1 MMAAASLELSGISK
15 RYPGVQALNRVSFEC
30 RPGEIHAVL
39 GENGS
44 GKSTLLGI
52 AGGAV
57 VADEGSVTIMGQ
69 PLAAADP
76 LQARQLGL
84 AVVYQD
90 DSLVRELTVAEN
102 LLLGAVDGPA
112 RLAGKREWAAK
123 QLARYDLHISADVL
137 VGHLNASQ
145 RQFLEIVKALAA
157 EPKVLLLDEPTSS
170 LDISGVEK
178 LSGIIRR
185 IIGEG
190 AAVVYVSH
198 RLPEILAL
206 ADRVTILRDGQGQGT
221 YDVDEK
227 LSENDLIALM
237 VGRPID
243 TEYPARAG
251 LVSSDIVL
259 SAKDLSGA
267 RFQDVNLDLRRGEIL
282 GFAGSEGNGQ
292 REAIRAL
299 GGLETASGEV
309 HCNGRPVKLGAPR
322 DALDA
327 GVFSLSADRMSESIF
342 PGLGVRENMTVQVLQ
357 KFATDGVISAP
368 KERASALSL
377 VGKLDIASA
386 DLDQPIVGLSG
397 GNQQKAVLARS
408 FLYDAKVILIDEPTQ
423 GVDAKARFDI
433 YRAIRAKADEGVACV
448 INSSDAMELAG
459 LCDRVLVFSRGRV
472 IRELSGLEISEES
485 IVSSFLR
492 SKEVV
497 GTTKDAIDSPGVDW
511 LSIANFRKLVAG
523 GSNQWWVPLLFLF
536 VLTIAVGGYAS
547 LRTDV
552 FLTPLNIRH
561 ILLAT
566 APLALVTMAQ
576 FSVLMVRGFDIS
588 VGAVISLTVVIGS
601 FLMAEDMNA
610 GLILFGAL
618 VCLAVG
624 VAVGVTNG
632 VLVRRVGINSVITTI
647 AMLSVVQGIALY
659 LRPSPFGVISEDFI
673 DFFQTRVGF
682 IPASFFVILSAA
694 IAGDVWLYRTRSGL
708 KLRAVGFR
716 EEAAK
721 RNGVRVD
728 FVQIRAFLLSAV
740 IAVLSGFFVGS
751 EVGVGTPII
760 GSSYTLTSIAA
771 AVLGGAALT
780 GGRGSFV
787 GGLLGALFFT
797 LVVNIITLLRL
808 NTGAGIMTSGALTLI
823 AVTLYSGL
831 GPIRRVWAHIR
842 TAWAQFNSPLEAP
855 HE

>member
-1 MMAAASLELSGISK
+1 MAAASLELFGISK
-15 RYPGVQALNRVSFEC
+15 RYPGVQALNGVDFEC

-57 VADEGSVTIMGQ
+57 VADQGRVMIMGQ

-102 LLLGAVDGPA
+102 LLLGAVDAPTTLG
-112 RLAGKREWAAK
+112 GKREWAQK
-123 QLARYDLHISADVL
+123 QLAPYDLRISPDTL
-137 VGHLNASQ
+137 VGHLTTSQ

-157 EPKVLLLDEPTSS
+157 NPKVLLLDEPTSS
-170 LDISGVEK
+170 LDISGVET
-178 LSGIIRR
+178 LGGIIRR
-185 IIGEG
+185 IVAAG

-206 ADRVTILRDGQGQGT
+206 ADRVTILRDGESQGT
-221 YDVDEK
+221 YEVGEG

-237 VGRPID
+237 VGRPIE
-243 TEYPARAG
+243 TEYPTGSA
-251 LVSSDIVL
+251 LVPTDIVL
-259 SAKDLSGA
+259 SSTGLTGP
-267 RFQDVNLDLRRGEIL
+267 RFQDVAFFVRRGEIL

-292 REAIRAL
+292 REALRAL
-299 GGLETASGEV
+299 GGFEAAGGQVLCG
-309 HCNGRPVKLGAPR
+309 GRPVKPGTPR

-327 GVFSLSADRMSESIF
+327 GVFSLSADRAAESIF
-342 PGLGVRENMTVQVLQ
+342 PGLGVRENMTVQVLED
-357 KFATDGVISAP
+357 FATNGVISAP

-377 VGKLDIASA
+377 IEKLSIVTP
-386 DLDQPIVGLSG
+386 DLDQPIRALSG
-397 GNQQKAVLARS
+397 GNQQKTVLARS
-408 FLYDAKVILIDEPTQ
+408 FLYKAKAVLIDEPTQ

-472 IRELSGLEISEES
+472 IRELSGREITEES

-492 SKEVV
+492 SKGVAATAKEEV
-497 GTTKDAIDSPGVDW
+497 DAPRADW
-511 LSIANFRKLVAG
+511 WSLANLRKLAAG
-523 GSNQWWVPLLFLF
+523 GSQQWWVPLLFLL
-536 VLTIAVGGYAS
+536 VLILAVGCYAS
-547 LRTDV
+547 FRTDA
-552 FLTPLNIRH
+552 FFTALNIKH

-576 FSVLMVRGFDIS
+576 FNVLLVRGFDVS

-601 FLMAEDMNA
+601 FLMAEDMNT
-610 GLILFGAL
+610 GLILLGAL

-624 VAVGVTNG
+624 VIVGLSNG
-632 VLVRRVGINSVITTI
+632 ALVRHVGINSVITTI

-673 DFFQTRVGF
+673 DFFQTRIGF
-682 IPASFFVILSAA
+682 VPVSFFVILAA
-694 IAGDVWLYRTRSGL
+694 AAAGDVWLYRTRSGL

-728 FVQIRAFLLSAV
+728 FVHMRAFLLSAV
-740 IAVLSGFFVGS
+740 IAVLSGFFVAS

-787 GGLLGALFFT
+787 GGLLGALFFS
-797 LVVNIITLLRL
+797 LVVNIITLLGL
-808 NTGAGIMTSGALTLI
+808 NTGAGIMTSGALTLF
-823 AVTLYSGL
+823 AVALYSGL
-831 GPIRRVWAHIR
+831 TPIRRVWGHIR
-842 TAWAQFNSPLEAP
+842 AALEQLNTPMQAP
-855 HE
+855 

>member
-30 RPGEIHAVL
+30 RPGEIYAVL

-206 ADRVTILRDGQGQGT
+206 ANRVTILRDGQGQGT

-267 RFQDVNLDLRRGEIL
+267 RFQDVNLDVRRGEIL

-327 GVFSLSADRMSESIF
+327 GVFSLSADRVAESIF

-377 VGKLDIASA
+377 VGKLDIASV

-433 YRAIRAKADEGVACV
+433 YRAVRAKADEGVTCV

-459 LCDRVLVFSRGRV
+459 LCDRVLVFSARTSHPGTERP
-472 IRELSGLEISEES
+472 RNFGGKHRLL
-485 IVSSFLR
+485 VSAL
-492 SKEVV
+492 K
-497 GTTKDAIDSPGVDW
+497 
-511 LSIANFRKLVAG
+511 
-523 GSNQWWVPLLFLF
+523 GSCR
-536 VLTIAVGGYAS
+536 Y
-547 LRTDV
+547 
-552 FLTPLNIRH
+552 
-561 ILLAT
+561 
-566 APLALVTMAQ
+566 
-576 FSVLMVRGFDIS
+576 
-588 VGAVISLTVVIGS
+588 
-601 FLMAEDMNA
+601 
-610 GLILFGAL
+610 
-618 VCLAVG
+618 
-624 VAVGVTNG
+624 
-632 VLVRRVGINSVITTI
+632 
-647 AMLSVVQGIALY
+647 
-659 LRPSPFGVISEDFI
+659 
-673 DFFQTRVGF
+673 
-682 IPASFFVILSAA
+682 
-694 IAGDVWLYRTRSGL
+694 
-708 KLRAVGFR
+708 
-716 EEAAK
+716 
-721 RNGVRVD
+721 
-728 FVQIRAFLLSAV
+728 
-740 IAVLSGFFVGS
+740 
-751 EVGVGTPII
+751 
-760 GSSYTLTSIAA
+760 
-771 AVLGGAALT
+771 
-780 GGRGSFV
+780 
-787 GGLLGALFFT
+787 
-797 LVVNIITLLRL
+797 
-808 NTGAGIMTSGALTLI
+808 
-823 AVTLYSGL
+823 
-831 GPIRRVWAHIR
+831 
-842 TAWAQFNSPLEAP
+842 
-855 HE
+855 HERCN

>member
-1 MMAAASLELSGISK
+1 MAAASLELFGISK
-15 RYPGVQALNRVSFEC
+15 RYPGVQALNGVDFEC

-57 VADEGSVTIMGQ
+57 VADQGRVMIMGQ

-90 DSLVRELTVAEN
+90 NSLVRELTVAEN
-102 LLLGAVDGPA
+102 LLLGAVDAPTTLG
-112 RLAGKREWAAK
+112 GKREWAQK
-123 QLARYDLHISADVL
+123 QLAPYDLRISPDTL
-137 VGHLNASQ
+137 VGHLTTSQ

-157 EPKVLLLDEPTSS
+157 NPKVLLLDEPTSS
-170 LDISGVEK
+170 LDISGVET
-178 LSGIIRR
+178 LGGIIRR
-185 IIGEG
+185 IVAAG

-206 ADRVTILRDGQGQGT
+206 ADRVTILRDGESQGT
-221 YDVDEK
+221 YEVGEG

-237 VGRPID
+237 VGRPIE
-243 TEYPARAG
+243 TEYPTGSA
-251 LVSSDIVL
+251 LVPTDIVL
-259 SAKDLSGA
+259 SSTGLTGP
-267 RFQDVNLDLRRGEIL
+267 RFQDVAFFVRRGEIL

-292 REAIRAL
+292 REALRAL
-299 GGLETASGEV
+299 GGFEAAGGQVLCG
-309 HCNGRPVKLGAPR
+309 GRPVKPGTPR

-327 GVFSLSADRMSESIF
+327 GVFSLSADRAAESIF
-342 PGLGVRENMTVQVLQ
+342 PGLGVRENMTVQVLED
-357 KFATDGVISAP
+357 FATNGVISAP

-377 VGKLDIASA
+377 IEKLSIVTP
-386 DLDQPIVGLSG
+386 DLDQPIRALSG
-397 GNQQKAVLARS
+397 GNQQKTVLARS
-408 FLYDAKVILIDEPTQ
+408 FLYKAKAVLIDEPTQ

-472 IRELSGLEISEES
+472 IRELSGREITEES

-492 SKEVV
+492 SKGVAATAKEEV
-497 GTTKDAIDSPGVDW
+497 DAPRADW
-511 LSIANFRKLVAG
+511 WSLANLRKLAAG
-523 GSNQWWVPLLFLF
+523 GSQQWWVPLLFLL
-536 VLTIAVGGYAS
+536 VLILAVGCYAS
-547 LRTDV
+547 FRTDA
-552 FLTPLNIRH
+552 FFTALNIKH

-576 FSVLMVRGFDIS
+576 FNVLLVRGFDVS

-601 FLMAEDMNA
+601 FLMAEDMNT
-610 GLILFGAL
+610 GLILLGAL

-624 VAVGVTNG
+624 VIVGLSNG
-632 VLVRRVGINSVITTI
+632 ALVRHVGINSVITTI

-673 DFFQTRVGF
+673 DFFQTRIGF
-682 IPASFFVILSAA
+682 VPVSFFVILAA
-694 IAGDVWLYRTRSGL
+694 AVAGDVWLYRTRSGL

-728 FVQIRAFLLSAV
+728 FVHMRAFLLSAV
-740 IAVLSGFFVGS
+740 IAVLSGFFVAS

-787 GGLLGALFFT
+787 GGLLGALFFS
-797 LVVNIITLLRL
+797 LVVNIITLLGL
-808 NTGAGIMTSGALTLI
+808 NTGAGIMTSGALTLF
-823 AVTLYSGL
+823 AVALYSGL
-831 GPIRRVWAHIR
+831 TPIRRVWGHIR
-842 TAWAQFNSPLEAP
+842 AALEQLNTPMQAP
-855 HE
+855 

>member
-1 MMAAASLELSGISK
+1 MAAASLELFGISK
-15 RYPGVQALNRVSFEC
+15 RYPGVQALNGVDFEC

-57 VADEGSVTIMGQ
+57 VADQGRVMIMGQ

-102 LLLGAVDGPA
+102 LLLGAVDAPTTLG
-112 RLAGKREWAAK
+112 GKREWAQK
-123 QLARYDLHISADVL
+123 QLAPYDLRISPDTL
-137 VGHLNASQ
+137 VGHLTTSQ

-157 EPKVLLLDEPTSS
+157 NPKVLLLDEPTSS
-170 LDISGVEK
+170 LDISGVET
-178 LSGIIRR
+178 LGGIIRR
-185 IIGEG
+185 IVAAG

-206 ADRVTILRDGQGQGT
+206 ADRVTILRDGESQGT
-221 YDVDEK
+221 YEVGEG

-237 VGRPID
+237 VGRPIE
-243 TEYPARAG
+243 TEYPTGSA
-251 LVSSDIVL
+251 LVPTDIVL
-259 SAKDLSGA
+259 SSTGLTGP
-267 RFQDVNLDLRRGEIL
+267 RFQDVAFFVRRGEIL

-292 REAIRAL
+292 REALRAL
-299 GGLETASGEV
+299 GGFEAAGGQVLCG
-309 HCNGRPVKLGAPR
+309 GRPVKPGTPR

-327 GVFSLSADRMSESIF
+327 GVFSLSADRAAELIF
-342 PGLGVRENMTVQVLQ
+342 PGLGVRENMTVQVLED
-357 KFATDGVISAP
+357 FATNGVISAP

-377 VGKLDIASA
+377 IEKLSIVTP
-386 DLDQPIVGLSG
+386 DLDQPIRALSG
-397 GNQQKAVLARS
+397 GNQQKTVLARS
-408 FLYDAKVILIDEPTQ
+408 FLYKAKAVLIDEPTQ

-472 IRELSGLEISEES
+472 IRELSGREITEES

-492 SKEVV
+492 SKGVAATAKEEV
-497 GTTKDAIDSPGVDW
+497 DAPRADW
-511 LSIANFRKLVAG
+511 WSLANLRKLAAG
-523 GSNQWWVPLLFLF
+523 GSQQWWVPLLFLL
-536 VLTIAVGGYAS
+536 VLILAVGCYAS
-547 LRTDV
+547 FRTDA
-552 FLTPLNIRH
+552 FFTALNIKH

-576 FSVLMVRGFDIS
+576 FNVLLVRGFDVS

-601 FLMAEDMNA
+601 FLMAEDMNT
-610 GLILFGAL
+610 GLILLGAL

-624 VAVGVTNG
+624 VIVGLSNG
-632 VLVRRVGINSVITTI
+632 ALVRHVGINSVITTI

-673 DFFQTRVGF
+673 DFFQTRIGF
-682 IPASFFVILSAA
+682 VPVSFFVILAA
-694 IAGDVWLYRTRSGL
+694 AVAGDVWLYRTRSGL

-728 FVQIRAFLLSAV
+728 FVHMRAFLLSAV
-740 IAVLSGFFVGS
+740 IAVLSGFFVAS

-787 GGLLGALFFT
+787 GGLLGALFFS
-797 LVVNIITLLRL
+797 LVVNIITLLGL
-808 NTGAGIMTSGALTLI
+808 NTGAGIMTSGALTLF
-823 AVTLYSGL
+823 AVALYSGL
-831 GPIRRVWAHIR
+831 TPIRRVWGHIR
-842 TAWAQFNSPLEAP
+842 AALEQLNTPMQAP
-855 HE
+855 